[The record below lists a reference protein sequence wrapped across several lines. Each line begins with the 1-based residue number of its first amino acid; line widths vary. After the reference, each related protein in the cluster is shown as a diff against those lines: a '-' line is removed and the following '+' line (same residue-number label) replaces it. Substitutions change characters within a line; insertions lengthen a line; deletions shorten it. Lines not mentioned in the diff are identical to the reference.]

1 MGIHVLITP
10 SAFMNMITDTIKI
23 VYYEDNRDLRE
34 GITYLF
40 QATPGL
46 DLLGAFGYCTN
57 LPQELQT
64 LRPDVVL
71 MDIDLPG
78 LSGIDA
84 VPIVKATLPQTQV
97 LMLTVFDNDEKI
109 FQAIRNGASGYLLKH
124 TPPAEIVAAIFD
136 IYRGGSPMTAN
147 IARKV
152 LQFFQS
158 QQHTAPQLA
167 PEDYK
172 LSPREVDIIKGLV
185 AGYSY
190 KLIADDLFISIDTVR
205 SHIRHIYDK
214 LQVNSKTEAV
224 LKAMREGLV

>member
-1 MGIHVLITP
+1 MT
-10 SAFMNMITDTIKI
+10 STIKI

-34 GITYLF
+34 GITFLL

-46 DLLGAFGYCTN
+46 ELLGAFADCMN
-57 LPQELQT
+57 LRTDLQT

-84 VPIVKATLPQTQV
+84 VPIVKATSPQTQV
-97 LMLTVFDNDEKI
+97 LMLTVFDNEEKI

-124 TPPAEIVAAIFD
+124 TPPSDIVAAIFD
-136 IYRGGSPMTAN
+136 IHRGGSPMTAN

-158 QQHTAPQLA
+158 QQKATPQPE

-172 LSPREVDIIKGLV
+172 LSARELDIIKGLV

-190 KLIADDLFISIDTVR
+190 KLIADDLHISIDTVR

>member
-1 MGIHVLITP
+1 
-10 SAFMNMITDTIKI
+10 MIDTIKI
-23 VYYEDNRDLRE
+23 IYYEDNRDLRE

-46 DLLGAFGYCTN
+46 DLLGAFGDCSN
-57 LPQELQT
+57 IRHELQT
-64 LRPDVVL
+64 LRPNVVL

-84 VPIVKATLPQTQV
+84 VPIVKATSPQTQV

-124 TPPAEIVAAIFD
+124 TPPSEIVAAVFD
-136 IYRGGSPMTAN
+136 IHRGGSPMTAN

-152 LQFFQS
+152 LQFFQLR
-158 QQHTAPQLA
+158 QKAVPQ
-167 PEDYK
+167 PDREDYK
-172 LSPREVDIIKGLV
+172 LSGRELDIIKGLV

-190 KLIADDLFISIDTVR
+190 KLIADDLHISIDTVR

-214 LQVNSKTEAV
+214 LQVNSKTEAI

>member
-1 MGIHVLITP
+1 MTEP
-10 SAFMNMITDTIKI
+10 IKI
-23 VYYEDNRDLRE
+23 IYYEDNRDLRE

-46 DLLGAFGYCTN
+46 DLLGAFSDCSN
-57 LPQELQT
+57 IRHELQT

-84 VPIVKATLPQTQV
+84 VPIVKATSPQTQV

-124 TPPAEIVAAIFD
+124 TPPSEIVAAIFD
-136 IYRGGSPMTAN
+136 IHRGGSPMTAN

-152 LQFFQS
+152 LQFFQL
-158 QQHTAPQLA
+158 QQKAAPQ
-167 PEDYK
+167 PDREDYK
-172 LSPREVDIIKGLV
+172 LSGRELDIIKGLV

-190 KLIADDLFISIDTVR
+190 KLIADDLHISIDTVR

-214 LQVNSKTEAV
+214 LQVNSKTEAI